1 MIDQGSFFDH
11 VRVGPFDGRLNHL
24 QVDGMTRILGEWSRR
39 DLTDQR
45 WLAYMLATVF
55 HETGTVMQP
64 VHEDGGASYLRSKPY
79 YPWYGRGLV
88 QVTWKANFQ
97 KFGCENPDEMMQ
109 WPEALH
115 ALFDGMIS
123 GIFTGARLA
132 TYFSSMHA
140 DWINARRII
149 NGEDKDVLIAGYGH
163 SFFAAI
169 GAASAS
175 GAAK

>member
-11 VRVGPFDGRLNHL
+11 VRAAPFDGRLNHL

-55 HETGTVMQP
+55 HETGTAMQP
-64 VHEDGGASYLRSKPY
+64 VQEAGSQAYLRSKPY
-79 YPWYGRGLV
+79 YPYIGEGLV
-88 QVTWKANFQ
+88 GVTWKSNYA
-97 KFGCENPDEMMQ
+97 KFGAKNPGDLLQ
-109 WPEALH
+109 WPLALRG
-115 ALFDGMIS
+115 LYDGMIN
-123 GIFTGARLA
+123 GMYTGARLS

-149 NGEDKDVLIAGYGH
+149 NGEDKNVLIAGYGH
-163 SFFAAI
+163 SFFTAI
-169 GAASAS
+169 GAAS